1 VSKKAFLPSLLL
13 GVLVL
18 ASGCVS
24 GGGVGDPAEFNRTMG
39 RVSAVDLAEGVDKI
53 FQKFKLTI
61 LREESTYSLI
71 YYETEWMMRE
81 PHPSEQAQ
89 GATQARERIILEGRR
104 SGDYAR
110 VEFTGECEL
119 LVSGADGWQRPA
131 ISDPARQHFQR
142 IYSDLEMET
151 RAGIITR

>member
-1 VSKKAFLPSLLL
+1 
-13 GVLVL
+13 
-18 ASGCVS
+18 
-24 GGGVGDPAEFNRTMG
+24 MG

-89 GATQARERIILEGRR
+89 GATQARDGGMRVAGIGGRR
-104 SGDYAR
+104 MAAPGNQRSCQAAFSADLLRPRDGDPGGDHYPLNKKKPR
-110 VEFTGECEL
+110 GT
-119 LVSGADGWQRPA
+119 
-131 ISDPARQHFQR
+131 
-142 IYSDLEMET
+142 
-151 RAGIITR
+151 